1 MIVFCTGVDMF
12 TTLHCLCEMQR
23 LKTTVGL
30 LRQACCDYGVDDWN

>member
-1 MIVFCTGVDMF
+1 
-12 TTLHCLCEMQR
+12 LCEMQR